1 MMMTMNL
8 TMFGA
13 AEQQPAEHIRNYPKM
28 TLTVDDL
35 ASELNISRNTAY
47 ALAVRKD
54 FPSFRIGRRL
64 LVNRAMLQVWMDQNC
79 HPQAKAG

>member
-1 MMMTMNL
+1 MMKMSL

-13 AEQQPAEHIRNYPKM
+13 AEQQPSEPIRNYPKM
-28 TLTVDDL
+28 SLTVDDL
-35 ASELNISRNTAY
+35 AAELNISRNTAY

-79 HPQAKAG
+79 NPQAKAG

>member
-1 MMMTMNL
+1 MMKMNL
-8 TMFGA
+8 TMFGSTA
-13 AEQQPAEHIRNYPKM
+13 QQSAEPTRSYSKM

-35 ASELNISRNTAY
+35 AAELKISRNTAY

-64 LVNRAMLQVWMDQNC
+64 LVNRTMLQVWMDQNC